1 MQSSD
6 HTNPKLS
13 FNVEER
19 EGKRPRV
26 DVDPFFE
33 ASASTVLDPTHRP
46 DRLQLPSRLSLS
58 LSFPSLSATSRFP
71 WNWEFLQPFQLFT
84 STHLCPLSLPFHSHS
99 DGRSSTRSAIY
110 QQFDLTPPYLF
121 QCDFNPFSRF
131 FSSPPRST
139 TSQSPPFDLCRRL
152 EPRRT
157 QPFAGY
163 GRSE

>member
-46 DRLQLPSRLSLS
+46 DRLQLQSRLY
-58 LSFPSLSATSRFP
+58 LSFFPLPFRHLEIPLELGIPSTFSTLHIDPPLPSL
-71 WNWEFLQPFQLFT
+71 
-84 STHLCPLSLPFHSHS
+84 
-99 DGRSSTRSAIY
+99 
-110 QQFDLTPPYLF
+110 
-121 QCDFNPFSRF
+121 
-131 FSSPPRST
+131 
-139 TSQSPPFDLCRRL
+139 PPF
-152 EPRRT
+152 P
-157 QPFAGY
+157 
-163 GRSE
+163 